1 MSPTEPI
8 PAEGSESRRSSL
20 FRAIRDA
27 LRGTTED
34 FTRGSLSRAVAL
46 LSIPMVIEMAG
57 ESLFAITDAFFVAR
71 VGSDALATVG
81 LTESMLAIVYSI
93 AIGLSMATTAMV
105 ARRVGEKQI
114 REAGHVAAQT
124 VVLGIVTAVLLGV
137 VGFVT
142 APKLLALMGAE
153 DSVLEVGTSYARIM
167 LGGMVTIMLLFIIN
181 AIFRGAGD
189 ASMAMRS
196 LWIANAINI
205 ALDPC
210 LILGLG
216 PFPEMGLTGAA
227 IATNIGRG
235 VGVCY
240 QLYNL
245 WGGKGRLKPTL
256 ADTRPDRPILRRLLD
271 IAWGGIGQNLI
282 ATASWIG
289 MVRLLAVYGASVLAG
304 YVIAIRVVVF
314 AILPAWGVSN
324 AAATL
329 VGQNLG
335 AGKPD
340 RAERSV
346 WLTGT
351 YNMLFLGSIGLVFLL
366 AAEFIVGIF
375 TPPGQVQDT
384 AASCLRI
391 ISFGYPFYAWGMVT
405 IQSFNG
411 AGDTRTPTLI
421 NFISFWLF
429 QIPLAWVLA
438 IPVGLGPQG
447 AFWAIAIAYSFS
459 AVIGI
464 ILFRR
469 GSWKTKVV

>member
-1 MSPTEPI
+1 MSSDPVS
-8 PAEGSESRRSSL
+8 GGDGESRWFSF

-34 FTRGSLSRAVAL
+34 FTQGSIPRAVAL

-81 LTESMLAIVYSI
+81 LTESMLAIVYSV

-105 ARRVGEKQI
+105 ARRVGEKQL

-124 VVLGIVTAVLLGV
+124 VVLGVGIAAVLGVLGLL
-137 VGFVT
+137 T
-142 APKLLALMGAE
+142 APRLLALMGAE
-153 DSVLEVGTSYARIM
+153 DSVLQVGTSYTRIM

-205 ALDPC
+205 VLDPC

-216 PFPEMGLTGAA
+216 PFPELGLTGAA
-227 IATNIGRG
+227 VATNIGRG
-235 VGVCY
+235 AGVCY

-245 WGGKGRLKPTL
+245 WGGKGRLKPKL
-256 ADTRPDRPILRRLLD
+256 ADARPDRRILRRLLD

-289 MVRLLAVYGASVLAG
+289 MVRLLAVYGAAVLAG
-304 YVIAIRVVVF
+304 YVIAIRIVVF

-351 YNMLFLGSIGLVFLL
+351 YNMLFLGSIGLVFFL
-366 AAEFIVGIF
+366 AAEFVVGFF
-375 TPPGQVQDT
+375 TTAGQVHDT
-384 AASCLRI
+384 ATSCLRI

-421 NFISFWLF
+421 NLVSFWLF

-438 IPVGLGPQG
+438 IPLGMGPQG

-464 ILFRR
+464 VLFRR
-469 GSWKTKVV
+469 GTWKTKVV